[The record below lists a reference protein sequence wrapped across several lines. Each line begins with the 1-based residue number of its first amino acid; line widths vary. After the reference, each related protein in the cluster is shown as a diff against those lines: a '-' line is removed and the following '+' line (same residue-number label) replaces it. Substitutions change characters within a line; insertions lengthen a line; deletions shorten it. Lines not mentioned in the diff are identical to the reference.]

1 MSSIHVA
8 PDAPEVGL
16 RLDRI
21 TPDGTEFGIKATGD
35 DPVDVLC
42 VQAPKVEVLCA
53 MFIRDAYK
61 ALQAL
66 AAMVRIA
73 MPGQTTALHDHQLTS
88 DHADST
94 VRIVMTKARDFL
106 NEVDG
111 IPTTDPSHSH
121 AVAMVKSLHDGL
133 RAINIDRNSAPGVR
147 LIKVCIPCL
156 HVVLSA
162 SKSPQQKNHALQKWS
177 EERRKCLKM

>member
-1 MSSIHVA
+1 MANIHMT
-8 PDAPEVGL
+8 PDAPDVGL

-21 TPDGTEFGIKATGD
+21 TPNGTEYGIDATGD

-42 VQAPKVEVLCA
+42 VQAPKIEVLCA
-53 MFIRDAYK
+53 MFLRDAYK

-88 DHADST
+88 NHADST
-94 VRIVMTKARDFL
+94 VRIVATKARDL
-106 NEVDG
+106 LGEIDG
-111 IPTTDPSHSH
+111 IPSDDQRLVH
-121 AVAMVKSLHDGL
+121 ATAMVKSLHDGL
-133 RAINIDRNSAPGVR
+133 RSINIDRNSAPGVR
-147 LIKVCIPCL
+147 LIKVFIPCF

-162 SKSPQQKNHALQKWS
+162 SKTPQEKNHALQKWKD
-177 EERRKCLKM
+177 ERRRCLAM